1 MLEQIRSLLKAT
13 PFRAFS
19 VYLADGRKLKVPH
32 PDFAH
37 VPKPGLFFYFHDEDN
52 FGELVSGAET
62 ICRDLLERVEDRG
75 RDMRRDASPLRSERP
90 GLLGH
95 DSR

>member
-13 PFRAFS
+13 PFRPFS

-52 FGELVSGAET
+52 FGELVSA
-62 ICRDLLERVEDRG
+62 LLITSVEFE
-75 RDMRRDASPLRSERP
+75 PLSQAA
-90 GLLGH
+90 
-95 DSR
+95 

>member
-52 FGELVSGAET
+52 FGELVSG
-62 ICRDLLERVEDRG
+62 LLITSVEFE
-75 RDMRRDASPLRSERP
+75 PLS
-90 GLLGH
+90 H
-95 DSR
+95 AA